1 MKKLRSYGSWDS
13 ISCDVGILF
22 GDFCNM
28 VCDNILQHGM
38 VVVTTFFMAFFV
50 FSITSSNGAAKLQN
64 FWEGFAINGN

>member
-1 MKKLRSYGSWDS
+1 
-13 ISCDVGILF
+13 
-22 GDFCNM
+22 M